1 MGCGR
6 KAYDRIKERKGYERF
21 IIALAAG
28 DGTYWTYNDDANTL
42 KSEIYEFHGSNGYS
56 QSSFHFGEKDL
67 RGKYSLVHLT
77 GDAYKVQPKN
87 QMGHKYG
94 GKQELNIDERSISTD
109 KQNTYTSRKKN
120 PTKSAGNASIAHIP
134 VYVPEPPIERSCEN
148 CFHYISNTCT
158 IVRKELCE
166 DYSAAPP
173 ATREEKEN
181 RRSMG
186 DASGIAQGIPWY
198 KR

>member
-1 MGCGR
+1 MACGR
-6 KAYDRIKERKGYERF
+6 KEYKRIKEQKGCKEF
-21 IIALAAG
+21 IIALAVG
-28 DGTYWTYNDDANTL
+28 DGTYWTYDEDANTL
-42 KSEIYEFHGSNGYS
+42 KSELYGEPSLIGYG
-56 QSSFHFGEKDL
+56 QSSFHFDSKNL
-67 RGKYSLVHLT
+67 CGKYELVHLT
-77 GDAYKVQPKN
+77 GNAYKAQPKA
-87 QMGHKYG
+87 QKEY
-94 GKQELNIDERSISTD
+94 KFVDRKVNIDEKSNSTG
-109 KQNTYTSRKKN
+109 KQSTYTSREKPLTKN
-120 PTKSAGNASIAHIP
+120 AGNTLNPHIS

-148 CFHYISNTCT
+148 CFHYISDKCT
-158 IVRKELCE
+158 IVRKHLCE